1 MVIIRLARGGAKK
14 TPFYSVVV
22 ADSRNR
28 RDGRFIE
35 RVGFYN
41 PLAKEG
47 QEGLRLDTARIS
59 HWQSNGAQLSDCVA
73 RLVKDNTKG
82 PEFFAAKKAK
92 DAAKVANAKAAAEAK
107 LVAAAKE
114 AAAAKKAEEEAAAK
128 EAAEAAAAAPA
139 VEEVAEVVAEEAPA
153 VEVAVEETPEV
164 VAEVATEEAPEAPAT
179 EETTEETEA

>member
-41 PLAKEG
+41 PSAKEG

-73 RLVKDNTKG
+73 RLVKDNAKG
-82 PEFFAAKKAK
+82 PEFMAAKKAK

-114 AAAAKKAEEEAAAK
+114 AAAAKKAEEDATAK

-139 VEEVAEVVAEEAPA
+139 VEEVAEVAAEEPAVEVVAEEA
-153 VEVAVEETPEV
+153 
-164 VAEVATEEAPEAPAT
+164 APEATDA
-179 EETTEETEA
+179 E